1 MQEILYIYILLI
13 ILRKIKIV
21 KNLQYKIYTLNM
33 TLLISWVKAKSAK
46 KRQ

>member
-1 MQEILYIYILLI
+1 MQKILYIYILLI

-33 TLLISWVKAKSAK
+33 TLLISWVKDKSAK
-46 KRQ
+46 KSR